1 MRKSCQKFRM
11 FLRKTETSIVRG
23 INSFIKDERGET
35 NLIAILLIIVVTV
48 ALVAVFKDNIL
59 DLIEDIF
66 KKIGKEVD
74 RL

>member
-1 MRKSCQKFRM
+1 MRKSCQKFRT
-11 FLRKTETSIVRG
+11 FLRKTETAIVRG